1 MSADPQQKRARP
13 CGAVVGALAL
23 LLGALFVAT
32 PGLAQPP
39 LACGV
44 PVSGTLGAGGVQT
57 YALSTAPGATVFIQ
71 TSDISGT
78 IGLVR
83 MRLTG
88 PGGTEILDT
97 CSGIAKFSGRAGVLQ
112 LQVSAC
118 NGSGVGTFTTS
129 LNVVSDG
136 AGSCGRAVVCG
147 ATPEGVGLELPGEVD
162 ALLLSLE
169 AGRRAIVRVNYTSAA
184 GAPALRLFDPD
195 GVEVS
200 LPSRCA
206 GTITIDPGTTG
217 IYTALVA
224 ACSRPISADYRLEF
238 FDDLCPVGPAVTH
251 FGVANASNDPQRP
264 IGFDP
269 VGRPVFNQPFG
280 QGFSLVVEA
289 RAGANRRNPGRFSGP
304 YFVDGELRPPDLQM
318 ILSRPLGD
326 GSPVICD
333 TAMPDLGGVPA
344 TVPFAYP
351 SAPAIVEDFGCRFVD
366 GSGELIARTSSP
378 EACTRSDAGFGFGFV
393 DRGSNLQFCGGI
405 ASAWRFPE
413 GDTIVAAR
421 IADGT
426 EQALGAAREL
436 VVRVGDATP
445 RTASP
450 SATPTATPTRSPS
463 RPPTATATAS
473 RTRTATPTATNTPA
487 NTVRSTAT
495 ATRTRTETRTA
506 TATATGPTP
515 DGPTSTATA
524 TPPVAACAGD
534 CSGDGVVSIDEL
546 TRVIA
551 IVLGSAPLEDCPP
564 ADALGDGAL
573 SVLDVIAAVR
583 HSLRGCP

>member
-1 MSADPQQKRARP
+1 M
-13 CGAVVGALAL
+13 VGALTL
-23 LLGALFVAT
+23 VLGALFVAKQ
-32 PGLAQPP
+32 GLAQQP

-44 PVSGTLGAGGVQT
+44 PISGSLGAGSVQT
-57 YALSTAPGATVFIQ
+57 YALSTAPGAAVFVQ
-71 TSDISGT
+71 SSDISGT

-88 PGGTEILDT
+88 PGGVEILDT
-97 CSGIAKFSGRAGVLQ
+97 CSGIAKFSGRAGALQ

-118 NGSGVGTFTTS
+118 NGSGSGTYTTS

-136 AGSCGRAVVCG
+136 AGSCGRALVCG
-147 ATPEGVGLELPGEVD
+147 ATPEGVGLDLPGEVD
-162 ALLLSLE
+162 AFLLSLE
-169 AGRRAIVRVNYTSAA
+169 AGRRASLRVNYTATA

-195 GVEVS
+195 GIEVS

-206 GTITIDPGTTG
+206 GTITIDPLKTG

-224 ACSRPISADYRLEF
+224 ACSRPLHADYRLEF
-238 FDDLCPVGPAVTH
+238 FDDLCPVGPVVTH
-251 FGVANASNDPQRP
+251 FGVASAANDPQRP

-269 VGRPVFNQPFG
+269 AGRPVFHQPFG
-280 QGFSLVVEA
+280 QGFALVVEA
-289 RAGANRRNPGRFSGP
+289 RAGANRRNPGRFAGP
-304 YFVDGELRPPDLQM
+304 YYVDGELSAPDLQM
-318 ILSRPLGD
+318 ILSRSLGD

-351 SAPAIVEDFGCRFVD
+351 STPDIVEDFGCRFVD
-366 GSGELIARTSSP
+366 GAGELIARTSST

-421 IADGT
+421 MTDGT
-426 EQALGAAREL
+426 EQALGAAREI
-436 VVRVGDATP
+436 VVRIGDATP
-445 RTASP
+445 RTATPSP
-450 SATPTATPTRSPS
+450 TPTATPTRSPS

-473 RTRTATPTATNTPA
+473 RTRTATPTATLTPA

-495 ATRTRTETRTA
+495 ATRTRTETRTP

-515 DGPTSTATA
+515 DGPTATATA
-524 TPPVAACAGD
+524 TATLAACAGD
-534 CSGDGVVSIDEL
+534 CSGDGAVSIDEL

-551 IVLGSAPLEDCPP
+551 IVLGSAPLDDCPP
-564 ADALGDGAL
+564 ADALGDGVL

-583 HSLRGCP
+583 HSLSGCP